1 VRASPKRNEHRASK
15 ICKSISSSSGAGGGR
30 GGGACLESG
39 MGGVCVSSGR
49 GRGAVTAPGAALATP
64 ALAPKLP
71 PAVGLGRGLSGRVLS
86 GNFGGLPNKDAH
98 IVVDGCNVAW
108 NYGECKGFSSQG
120 LELCL
125 DWFLARN
132 FSKVVAFVPHSYCS
146 PPDGSK
152 RGARSSH
159 AAKTG
164 HYQNRAD
171 DVAALLRLHH
181 RGLVRFTPRGGDDD
195 AFIISFA
202 YQSDGWIVSNDNYRE
217 FLQGAIPPAE
227 RDWLL
232 WRKIFYTFVGNV
244 FIPTAPKIHRKPPAH
259 LPALG
264 GAAGEGTG
272 RGARGLGVL
281 PTPATLEAV
290 GVGCRQVDSEVRVEL
305 ACSRHRERLE
315 ALVAIEHTVSDHQ
328 LPLPPPPYAAYTV
341 TRAPACGAGLLSAD
355 NDNDNDNA
363 PLRQL
368 LAALFSKVS
377 GFESS
382 LEEARQGIRLVRR
395 EQARQQKV
403 LSHIVELVQPSPA
416 RAQESPSSDTSK
428 PVNQEKKMRCQQ

>member
-1 VRASPKRNEHRASK
+1 MPS
-15 ICKSISSSSGAGGGR
+15 
-30 GGGACLESG
+30 
-39 MGGVCVSSGR
+39 
-49 GRGAVTAPGAALATP
+49 GRGAVTAPRPALATP

-71 PAVGLGRGLSGRVLS
+71 PAVGLGRVLSGRVLS
-86 GNFGGLPNKDAH
+86 GNFGGLPNKDVH

-171 DVAALLRLHH
+171 DVSALLRLHQ

-272 RGARGLGVL
+272 RGVGVQ
-281 PTPATLEAV
+281 ATAATREALD
-290 GVGCRQVDSEVRVEL
+290 VGCRQVDSEVQVEL

-341 TRAPACGAGLLSAD
+341 TQAPACGAGLLSAD
-355 NDNDNDNA
+355 KHNDKHNGANA

-416 RAQESPSSDTSK
+416 RT
-428 PVNQEKKMRCQQ
+428 

>member
-1 VRASPKRNEHRASK
+1 
-15 ICKSISSSSGAGGGR
+15 
-30 GGGACLESG
+30 
-39 MGGVCVSSGR
+39 
-49 GRGAVTAPGAALATP
+49 
-64 ALAPKLP
+64 
-71 PAVGLGRGLSGRVLS
+71 VLS

-120 LELCL
+120 LQLCL

-171 DVAALLRLHH
+171 DVSALLHLHQ

-272 RGARGLGVL
+272 RGGSGVGVQAM
-281 PTPATLEAV
+281 PTTLEAV
-290 GVGCRQVDSEVRVEL
+290 GVGCRQVDSEVQVEL

-328 LPLPPPPYAAYTV
+328 LPLPPPPYAVYNTV
-341 TRAPACGAGLLSAD
+341 TQAPACGAGLLCGDKD
-355 NDNDNDNA
+355 NDKDNVFEA
-363 PLRQL
+363 PVFSGPVRQL

-403 LSHIVELVQPSPA
+403 LSHIVELVQRSPA
-416 RAQESPSSDTSK
+416 RALKSRPRPTQ
-428 PVNQEKKMRCQQ
+428 VNQ